1 MAVDSIDTTGTSV
14 LTAGA
19 TEYADAPI
27 SLAWIMA
34 GALLLTPM
42 GAFAFSNR
50 TPSVAL
56 LLGLGMLIGP
66 SVLDLAAEETI
77 IGMLKELRLGPTS
90 SDYFLRRVAIDT

>member
-42 GAFAFSNR
+42 G
-50 TPSVAL
+50 
-56 LLGLGMLIGP
+56 G
-66 SVLDLAAEETI
+66 
-77 IGMLKELRLGPTS
+77 LRLQ
-90 SDYFLRRVAIDT
+90 